1 MHILTFF
8 ATSKRVAERTAKWAE
23 RKTQRARMPELDQL
37 LVDDDAEWTVDD
49 FAAENGID
57 QFASVSQHRIARQKF
72 DRQAEEVTLDSGNSE
87 GNGARER

>member
-1 MHILTFF
+1 
-8 ATSKRVAERTAKWAE
+8 
-23 RKTQRARMPELDQL
+23 MPELDQL

-57 QFASVSQHRIARQKF
+57 QFASVQHRIARQKF